1 MKDMRQIKILEN
13 SIKCEKKKYLSELSK
28 INSKINTKQSLI
40 KKMQSYQFDY
50 LNSNNFNLSKS
61 MPGLHG
67 NMRMFIKKI
76 DNVINH
82 TESEIIMLE
91 KMKLSLLDTIGNL
104 DKKLNLMLSFEEK
117 LNADS
122 ALKELRSEQ
131 LMIDSIAATR
141 NKRREHE

>member
-1 MKDMRQIKILEN
+1 
-13 SIKCEKKKYLSELSK
+13 
-28 INSKINTKQSLI
+28 
-40 KKMQSYQFDY
+40 MQSYQFDY

-82 TESEIIMLE
+82 TESEITMLE

-117 LNADS
+117 LNAES
-122 ALKELRSEQ
+122 ALKELRNEQ
-131 LMIDSIAATR
+131 LMIDSIAATS